1 MAELSKIIIPVKN
14 ASTGQVTEEEYNLKD
29 ENFAKTG
36 LVVVDGQ
43 ICVVINK

>member
-1 MAELSKIIIPVKN
+1 MADLSKIIMPVQN
-14 ASTGQVTEEEYNLKD
+14 TSTGEVTEEEYNLKD

-36 LVVVDGQ
+36 LVVIDGQ